1 MKFKT
6 LPALLALSVGAAL
19 SAQAATSPD
28 VELLVGSYTQGT
40 SQGIYR
46 LQFDSDKGHITP
58 EPLQVF
64 KASNPSWLTL
74 SADQQRLFVVNE
86 NGQGQTDV
94 VGRASSVAIDPKS
107 NELSLVNQVSTL
119 GEEPTH
125 SSLSHDERYLFV
137 ANYGVHADPG
147 GSLAVLPINAQ
158 GQLQAVTQMSSHPA
172 SRVNPERQMSAHV
185 HSVVS
190 SPDGKFVYASDLGAD
205 KVFVY
210 RYDPAAN
217 PEHPL
222 VAAEPA
228 FIELPA
234 GSGPRHLLFSKD
246 GKHAWLT
253 TEMSAQVFVFAND
266 LGADKIFVYRYDPAA
281 NVEHPLVAANPAAVE
296 LPAGSGPRHLLFSK
310 DGKHAYLTTEM
321 SAQVFVFDYADGH
334 LKQRQAVD
342 LAHGQPQEKRAA
354 GALHTSA
361 DGKFLYVSN
370 RGKANELLVFAIDP
384 MTGELSEI
392 QRRSVEGD
400 HPREF
405 TLSPN
410 GKFLLVANQMSN
422 AIVVIE
428 RDAKTGKLGKT
439 VQTLP
444 MDAPSDVKFINRP

>member
-46 LQFDSDKGHITP
+46 LQFDSDKGHISP

-158 GQLQAVTQMSSHPA
+158 GQLQPVTQMSSHPA

-246 GKHAWLT
+246 GKHA
-253 TEMSAQVFVFAND
+253 
-266 LGADKIFVYRYDPAA
+266 
-281 NVEHPLVAANPAAVE
+281 
-296 LPAGSGPRHLLFSK
+296 
-310 DGKHAYLTTEM
+310 YLTTEM
-321 SAQVFVFDYADGH
+321 SAQVFVFDYADGQ

-342 LAHGQPQEKRAA
+342 LAHGLPAEKRAA
-354 GALHTSA
+354 GALHASP

-370 RGKANELLVFAIDP
+370 RGKANEILVFAINP
-384 MTGELSEI
+384 GNGELTEI
-392 QRRSVEGD
+392 QRRSVDGD

-405 TLSPN
+405 ALSPN
-410 GKFLLVANQMSN
+410 GKFLLIANQMSN
-422 AIVVIE
+422 AIVVLE
-428 RDAKTGKLGKT
+428 RDSKTGKLGKT
-439 VQTLP
+439 VQSLK
-444 MDAPSDVKFINRP
+444 MDAPSDLKFINRP

>member
-1 MKFKT
+1 MKLKW
-6 LPALLALSVGAAL
+6 LPLLLASGVGAM
-19 SAQAATSPD
+19 SAQAASENE
-28 VELLVGSYTQGT
+28 VELLVGSYTQGK

-46 LQFDSDKGHITP
+46 LQFNSDSGRITP

-64 KASNPSWLTL
+64 KTANPSWLTL
-74 SADQQRLFVVNE
+74 SKDQQRLFVVNE
-86 NGQGQTDV
+86 NGKGQTDV
-94 VGRASSVAIDPKS
+94 VGRISSLAIDPKT
-107 NELSLVNQVSTL
+107 NELTLINQVKTL

-125 SSLSHDERYLFV
+125 SSLSADERYLFV
-137 ANYGVHADPG
+137 ANYGVHEDPG
-147 GSLAVLPINAQ
+147 GSLAVLPINDQ
-158 GQLQAVTQMSSHPA
+158 GQLQAVTQMSSHQA
-172 SRVNPERQMSAHV
+172 SQVNPERQMSAHV

-190 SPDGKFVYASDLGAD
+190 SPDGK
-205 KVFVY
+205 
-210 RYDPAAN
+210 
-217 PEHPL
+217 
-222 VAAEPA
+222 
-228 FIELPA
+228 
-234 GSGPRHLLFSKD
+234 
-246 GKHAWLT
+246 
-253 TEMSAQVFVFAND
+253 FVFAND

>member
-1 MKFKT
+1 MKLKW
-6 LPALLALSVGAAL
+6 LPLLLASGVGAM
-19 SAQAATSPD
+19 SAQAASENE
-28 VELLVGSYTQGT
+28 VELLVGSYTQGK

-46 LQFDSDKGHITP
+46 LQFNSDSGRITP

-64 KASNPSWLTL
+64 KTANPSWLTL
-74 SADQQRLFVVNE
+74 SKDQQRLFVVNE
-86 NGQGQTDV
+86 NGKGQTDV
-94 VGRASSVAIDPKS
+94 VGRISSLAIDPKT
-107 NELSLVNQVSTL
+107 NELTLINQVKSL

-125 SSLSHDERYLFV
+125 SSLSADERYLFV
-137 ANYGVHADPG
+137 ANYGVHEDPG
-147 GSLAVLPINAQ
+147 GSLAVLPINDQ
-158 GQLQAVTQMSSHPA
+158 GQLQAVTQMSSHQA
-172 SRVNPERQMSAHV
+172 SLVNPERQMSAHV

-190 SPDGKFVYASDLGAD
+190 SPDGKFV
-205 KVFVY
+205 
-210 RYDPAAN
+210 
-217 PEHPL
+217 
-222 VAAEPA
+222 
-228 FIELPA
+228 
-234 GSGPRHLLFSKD
+234 
-246 GKHAWLT
+246 
-253 TEMSAQVFVFAND
+253 FAND

-281 NVEHPLVAANPAAVE
+281 SAEHPLVAANPPAVQ

>member
-46 LQFDSDKGHITP
+46 LQFDSDKGHISP

-158 GQLQAVTQMSSHPA
+158 GQ
-172 SRVNPERQMSAHV
+172 
-185 HSVVS
+185 
-190 SPDGKFVYASDLGAD
+190 
-205 KVFVY
+205 
-210 RYDPAAN
+210 
-217 PEHPL
+217 
-222 VAAEPA
+222 
-228 FIELPA
+228 
-234 GSGPRHLLFSKD
+234 
-246 GKHAWLT
+246 
-253 TEMSAQVFVFAND
+253 
-266 LGADKIFVYRYDPAA
+266 
-281 NVEHPLVAANPAAVE
+281 
-296 LPAGSGPRHLLFSK
+296 
-310 DGKHAYLTTEM
+310 
-321 SAQVFVFDYADGH
+321 
-334 LKQRQAVD
+334 
-342 LAHGQPQEKRAA
+342 
-354 GALHTSA
+354 
-361 DGKFLYVSN
+361 
-370 RGKANELLVFAIDP
+370 
-384 MTGELSEI
+384 
-392 QRRSVEGD
+392 
-400 HPREF
+400 
-405 TLSPN
+405 
-410 GKFLLVANQMSN
+410 
-422 AIVVIE
+422 
-428 RDAKTGKLGKT
+428 
-439 VQTLP
+439 
-444 MDAPSDVKFINRP
+444 

>member
-158 GQLQAVTQMSSHPA
+158 GQLQPVTQMSSHPA

-246 GKHAWLT
+246 GKHA
-253 TEMSAQVFVFAND
+253 
-266 LGADKIFVYRYDPAA
+266 
-281 NVEHPLVAANPAAVE
+281 
-296 LPAGSGPRHLLFSK
+296 
-310 DGKHAYLTTEM
+310 YLTTEM
-321 SAQVFVFDYADGH
+321 SAQVFVFDYADGQ

-342 LAHGQPQEKRAA
+342 LAHGLPAEKRAA
-354 GALHTSA
+354 GALHASP

-370 RGKANELLVFAIDP
+370 RGKANEILVFAINP
-384 MTGELSEI
+384 GNGELTEI
-392 QRRSVEGD
+392 QRRSVDGD

-405 TLSPN
+405 ALSPN
-410 GKFLLVANQMSN
+410 GKFLLIANQMSN
-422 AIVVIE
+422 AIVVLE
-428 RDAKTGKLGKT
+428 RDSKTGKLGKT
-439 VQTLP
+439 VQSLK
-444 MDAPSDVKFINRP
+444 MDAPSDLKFINRP